1 MTIKGETPL
10 SIVNSQLSIN
20 KMELPKDPMMLLSL
34 INMKLRDFYP
44 SLDALC
50 DDLDIDKQALTQEMQ
65 KAGFEYNPAQNK
77 FW

>member
-1 MTIKGETPL
+1 
-10 SIVNSQLSIN
+10 
-20 KMELPKDPMMLLSL
+20 MELPKAPMMLFSL

-50 DDLDIDKQALTQEMQ
+50 SDLNVNKEDIVNRLKE
-65 KAGFEYNPAQNK
+65 AGFEYNPEQNK